1 MSTILT
7 MDKSQIRK
15 QYKELREQLSEEDI
29 INKSLLIA
37 NRCLELDVWSEQV
50 FHLFLTIEDQKEIDT
65 SLIITLLQGKDKEI
79 VVPKI
84 TGETRLKHFLLTD
97 QTRFKKNVWGIPE
110 PVPGIEIDVPKID
123 VVFVPLLAF
132 DSKGS
137 RIGYGKGFYDRFL
150 ASCKPNCIK
159 IGLSLFEENKIDFV
173 SETTD
178 IGLDYCVTPDQVYSY
193 L

>member
-1 MSTILT
+1 
-7 MDKSQIRK
+7 
-15 QYKELREQLSEEDI
+15 
-29 INKSLLIA
+29 
-37 NRCLELDVWSEQV
+37 
-50 FHLFLTIEDQKEIDT
+50 
-65 SLIITLLQGKDKEI
+65 LIITLLQGKDKEI